1 MGWDWR
7 RAVKPLADKIVY
19 ASEPYVS
26 LKSSVNDLAG
36 SLIDFSRPVS
46 GDGDRA
52 LIAVACYLRPWTA
65 PELDLIRV
73 GGGHDGGYVMHNDF
87 SVRGAI
93 SVGVGR
99 DISWDVGMV
108 EHGVSVNA
116 FDHTVRGLPE
126 RVEGV
131 SFHKVGLG
139 SGSHCISLQEMA
151 RMTTSDADAI
161 VKIDIE
167 GAEWTALED
176 ADFDQF
182 TQVLLEL
189 HQLDLVATDERLLSL
204 LQRLYETH
212 VPVHVHANN
221 YDTVFR
227 QENLWFCR
235 ALEVTFVRRD
245 ASNSWRPADS
255 MREDLDRPCDP
266 RASDICLRGLL
277 SLDPA

>member
-7 RAVKPLADKIVY
+7 RLVKPLADKIVY

-36 SLIDFSRPVS
+36 SLIDFSRTTS
-46 GDGDRA
+46 GDRDRA
-52 LIAVACYLRPWTA
+52 LVAVASYLRPWTA
-65 PELDLIRV
+65 PELDLIRI
-73 GGGHDGGYVMHNDF
+73 GGAHDGGYVMHNDF

-99 DISWDVGMV
+99 DVSWDAGMV
-108 EHGVSVNA
+108 DRGVSVDA

-126 RVEGV
+126 RVRGIT
-131 SFHKVGLG
+131 FHKVGLG
-139 SGSHCISLQEMA
+139 AGPNCISLKEMA
-151 RMTTSDADAI
+151 RITTGDADTI

-167 GAEWTALED
+167 GAEWSAL
-176 ADFDQF
+176 ANSDFGQF

-189 HQLDLVATDERLLSL
+189 HQLDLVAVDDRPQRL

-212 VPVHVHANN
+212 LPVHVHANN
-221 YDTVFR
+221 YDTVFLM
-227 QENLWFCR
+227 ENLWFCR

-245 ASNSWRPADS
+245 VSTAWQPADS
-255 MREDLDRPCDP
+255 MREDLDGPCDP
-266 RASDICLRGLL
+266 RTSDISLRGLL
-277 SLDPA
+277 AVDPA